1 MNQASKFNRLLTM
14 LTLAIMLL
22 VTVPIGARYVLDM
35 F

>member
-14 LTLAIMLL
+14 LTLTIMLL
-22 VTVPIGARYVLDM
+22 VTVPIGARYVTAM